1 MNRKPPSITN
11 APGINWMP
19 RKDGQWKALWRAR
32 ADLTARGYLPK
43 AVGIWIGTPDELDS
57 DNIKWIQT
65 RANDLQ
71 SDMLAWG
78 RGGVPTMITTMVVL
92 EINSWYQLWRVRPA
106 AAYMIPNPQPRGHPC
121 NVPADL
127 DPGKKWTGFVR
138 NRQDEPK
145 RVDFRDGWHYV
156 GVYTTARNRPYLKR
170 IRRVMKKAA

>member
-1 MNRKPPSITN
+1 MALSDWKPDTSWIALYAAIVATSAFFLNLKSWFESGVRLRLSVISDGMIIGGDPAHDERDLVILTVVNRGD
-11 APGINWMP
+11 A
-19 RKDGQWKALWRAR
+19 
-32 ADLTARGYLPK
+32 
-43 AVGIWIGTPDELDS
+43 
-57 DNIKWIQT
+57 
-65 RANDLQ
+65 
-71 SDMLAWG
+71 
-78 RGGVPTMITTMVVL
+78 PTMITTMVVL